1 MSNEPFARFFYQ
13 AEKDK
18 QASTEAGRDI
28 FRQVEYVSVTHPGRK
43 DYELVTAATEEHK
56 TRFAKAYEAFEES
69 EREPEA
75 GTPLKMVPIM
85 SIDAIAE
92 LKAAGIKTL
101 EAFAALTEEERA
113 VFPPEI
119 SELHKKALTYLEAAT
134 DKGALAGKFSK
145 ALQENEALKADLDE
159 ARKTIAELK
168 RENETLQKLL
178 DGSARGARPAKTAK
192 VS

>member
-18 QASTEAGRDI
+18 QASTEEGRDI

-56 TRFAKAYEAFEES
+56 TRFAKAYEAFKES
-69 EREPEA
+69 EKEPEA

-85 SIDAIAE
+85 SVDAIAQ

-101 EAFAALTEEERA
+101 EAFAGLCEDALS

-119 SELHKKALTYLEAAT
+119 ADLHKKALTYLEAAT
-134 DKGALAGKFSK
+134 DKGALAAKFSK
-145 ALQENEALKADLDE
+145 AVQENEALKADLEE
-159 ARKTIAELK
+159 ARRTIADIK

-178 DGSARGARPAKTAK
+178 DGSARGAGPAKTAK
-192 VS
+192 AS